1 MKTKGK
7 AGTILIMVGL
17 LLFAAALFL
26 TGYNLYDEYRA
37 GAIANRVPNVLQ
49 QQTSESSSNDMQL
62 PENSLPDQ
70 AELPDYILNPDM
82 EMPTEEVESN
92 DYIGVLEIPSLEIS
106 LPVMSEWSYPK
117 LKTSPCRYS
126 GSAYTGNLAIA
137 AHNYRTH
144 FGSIKNLAAGVQVIF
159 TDVKGRCFYY
169 EVDAVEVLEPTAIQ
183 DMISEE
189 WDLTLF
195 TCTPGGQARVAV
207 RCLKTS

>member
-1 MKTKGK
+1 MKNKRKGG
-7 AGTILIMVGL
+7 AIFIVGGL
-17 LLFAAALFL
+17 LLLAAALFL

-37 GAIANRVPNVLQ
+37 GAVANRVLNVLQ
-49 QQTSESSSNDMQL
+49 QQTSEGSSNDMQM

-82 EMPTEEVESN
+82 EMPTEEVEGD

-144 FGSIKNLAAGVQVIF
+144 FGSIKNLTAGAQVTF
-159 TDVKGRCFYY
+159 TDVKRRCFYY